1 MPRFIATLLLA
12 AAASAALSAHAVE
25 ADPLSSTECMAARD
39 ELEKALNEPAANR
52 QARSERLA
60 RARRQAALVCLG
72 REAGGRERSGAPEPA
87 QAVPPPVISARPA
100 QAEAPVPAIA
110 SPQPPLAIPRPGTVT
125 ACDPAGC
132 WDSDGRRLNNMGPLL
147 MGPRGL
153 CTLRDG
159 LLNCP

>member
-1 MPRFIATLLLA
+1 MSRFIATLLLA
-12 AAASAALSAHAVE
+12 AAASAALSAQAVE
-25 ADPLSSTECMAARD
+25 ADPLNSSECMAARD
-39 ELEKALNEPAANR
+39 ELEKALNEPAPNR

-87 QAVPPPVISARPA
+87 QAVPPPVISVRPA
-100 QAEAPVPAIA
+100 QAPPPAVA
-110 SPQPPLAIPRPGTVT
+110 SPQPPLAIPRSAAIT

-153 CTLRDG
+153 CTLQGG